1 MLYSKKTLWATLM
14 MAILGLLLIVP
25 CLAQEAPE
33 KPEAVSEEISEEPE
47 SPPVEI
53 PEAPPPP
60 EEEAPALTVTATMC
74 TEVQDRE
81 PVGAGEVFP
90 AAVGMLYCHTLVEG
104 CRDSTK
110 VSHVWY
116 YGEKK
121 MAQVTLPVASPRW
134 RTWSSKQI
142 LESWTGDWHV
152 DILDPDGKAL
162 TSTSF
167 QIQ

>member
-1 MLYSKKTLWATLM
+1 MLSPKRALWATLM
-14 MAILGLLLIVP
+14 MASFGLLLIVP

-33 KPEAVSEEISEEPE
+33 KPEAVSEEPE
-47 SPPVEI
+47 SPLEKI
-53 PEAPPPP
+53 PEAPQTPK
-60 EEEAPALTVTATMC
+60 EEAPALTVIATMC
-74 TEVQDRE
+74 TEIQDRE
-81 PVGAGEVFP
+81 PVGAGQTFP
-90 AAVGMLYCHTLVEG
+90 AAVGKLYCHTLVEG
-104 CRDSTK
+104 CQDSTK
-110 VSHVWY
+110 VTHVWY

-121 MAQVTLPVASPRW
+121 MAEVTLPVTSQRW

-152 DILDPDGKAL
+152 DILAQDKTAL